1 MAPKPSAWN
10 GSLYKCLQSNLALL
24 SGLPRVS
31 RCIEEWISTRM
42 GMFSSPSSSS
52 GFSTQAGK
60 RPVTQSKTLVLKGHC
75 LSRLFSFA
83 LSFFPS
89 FFLVSLSLSLCLN
102 EMSGYRTDNTAS
114 DCQCFPRNML
124 TKKDCFVA
132 RHSA

>member
-1 MAPKPSAWN
+1 MDIN
-10 GSLYKCLQSNLALL
+10 EDGHVQFTEF
-24 SGLPRVS
+24 
-31 RCIEEWISTRM
+31 IEWIFDTGWKETSD
-42 GMFSSPSSSS
+42 
-52 GFSTQAGK
+52 
-60 RPVTQSKTLVLKGHC
+60 PVQDLVLKGRC

-124 TKKDCFVA
+124 TNKDCFVA